1 LTQYAAQA
9 QENEHRK
16 RQKYDGINI
25 EHVSHAFGYRGRS
38 PAGFAYDQVPS
49 IGTAAVAPVIGRINP
64 SGRASRRCFGA
75 IQVSQPDLRRSG
87 RLGQHRALRE
97 TPMNVAKWVILAV
110 FALPILELAAF
121 VAVAAAIGFGWA
133 LSLILVGSLC
143 GALILRHAGTGHAA
157 RIRVAMDN
165 GSFAALQTDLGGG
178 RMLLAGILLLI
189 PGFITDIIALILLIG
204 LRHTFPSAVPRQDD
218 GVVDLTREQWHQ
230 VPEPSLPDHRKDERG
245 R

>member
-1 LTQYAAQA
+1 
-9 QENEHRK
+9 
-16 RQKYDGINI
+16 
-25 EHVSHAFGYRGRS
+25 
-38 PAGFAYDQVPS
+38 
-49 IGTAAVAPVIGRINP
+49 
-64 SGRASRRCFGA
+64 
-75 IQVSQPDLRRSG
+75 
-87 RLGQHRALRE
+87 
-97 TPMNVAKWVILAV
+97 MNVAKWVILAA

-121 VAVAAAIGFGWA
+121 IAVAAAIGFGWA

-143 GALILRHAGTGHAA
+143 GALILRHAGRGHAA

-189 PGFITDIIALILLIG
+189 PGFITDIVALILLVG
-204 LRHTFPSAVPRQDD
+204 LRHTFPNAVPRQED